1 MKKYIEPSIR
11 VKAIKME
18 SELMAA
24 SVQGG
29 GVLNDVKYNGVN
41 ENDAVEVD
49 SKVFNKPSLWDDDED

>member
-18 SELMAA
+18 SELMAT

-29 GVLNDVKYNGVN
+29 GVLKDVVYDGVN
-41 ENDAVEVD
+41 ENDAIEVD
-49 SKVFNKPSLWDDDED
+49 SKVFNKPSLWDDED